1 MPLVIFSPDDFVHEG
16 IFSPPPTACSTRTAA
31 YMLVNA
37 TRTNVLRPTIRPNIV
52 WRVWHTD
59 CIIGVRP
66 LHLRVQIRLQ
76 ICRAIVALKGTFR
89 ITDSSSHVYRLRPTD
104 LEAVPLCA
112 LALVEKIKRRILE
125 GHI

>member
-31 YMLVNA
+31 YKLVGA
-37 TRTNVLRPTIRPNIV
+37 TRMNVLRLTIRPNSI
-52 WRVWHTD
+52 WRVWYTD

-76 ICRAIVALKGTFR
+76 VRRAIVALKGPFR
-89 ITDSSSHVYRLRPTD
+89 ITESSGHVHRLRPTD

-112 LALVEKIKRRILE
+112 LALVEEIERRVLE
-125 GHI
+125 SHI